1 MNYDR
6 FINQRVKDLPKS
18 GIRRFFDI
26 ASELDDCISLGVG
39 EPDFVTPW
47 EIRDAAIKSVQAG
60 RTQYTSNA
68 GLLSLREE
76 IALYLNGRFS
86 LSYDPGE
93 EIIVTIGAS
102 EAIDLAMRTVV
113 SAGDEVLIPSPCYV
127 SYAPAV
133 LLSGGIPVAVNAR
146 AEDGFK
152 LTPSLIEGAVTPR
165 TKAII
170 MAYPNNPTGA
180 IMTQEELLKIV
191 PSFVKHDLVVVSDEI
206 YAELTYTKERHCS
219 IASLPDMRERTIV
232 VNGFSKAFAMT
243 GWRLGYVAAP
253 KELVSQMYKIH
264 QYTIMCAAT
273 CSQAG
278 GEAALRLGR
287 QDGYSSVEDM
297 RASYDVRRRYLTAE
311 FDRMGLTCFKPQGA
325 FYVFPSV
332 KSTGM
337 TGDEFAEKLLYSKHV
352 AVVPGSA
359 FGESGKYF
367 VRCSYAT
374 KLSALKE
381 AVARIGEFLKETA
394 R

>member
-152 LTPSLIEGAVTPR
+152 LTPSLIEWAVTPR

-180 IMTQEELLKIV
+180 IMTKEELLKIV
-191 PSFVKHDLVVVSDEI
+191 PSIAKHDLVVVSDEI